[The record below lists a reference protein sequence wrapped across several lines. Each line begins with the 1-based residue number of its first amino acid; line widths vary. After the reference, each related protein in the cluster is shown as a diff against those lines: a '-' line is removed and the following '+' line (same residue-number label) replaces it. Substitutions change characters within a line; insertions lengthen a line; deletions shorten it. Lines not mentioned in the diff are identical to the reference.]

1 MLKSKI
7 IATGAYIPTEIIPNE
22 NFLYH
27 TFYDADQKLIRQPN
41 QEIIRK
47 FKNITGISERR
58 YAEKSIK
65 SSDMASIAA
74 KEAIMIAGID
84 PETIDQIIVAHNY
97 GDIDSF
103 AGTREMVP
111 SLASKVKHNL
121 GIKNTKCIPYDLI
134 FGCPGWLQGVIHADL
149 AIRANEANTCLIIGV
164 DTLSRILD
172 PTDRDSMIF
181 SDGAGACILQKNED
195 DNSGILITAAR
206 SHSIE
211 ELDYISSGGGN
222 CGTNNDTRFIKMK
235 GRKVYEYALTYVPQ
249 AMKECFDASGENIE
263 NLKMV
268 FIHQANEKMDEAIAS
283 RFFELYGINE
293 LPANVLPMNISTMGN
308 SSVATIPTLLHQVL
322 KGEIDGYS
330 LEKEDLVL
338 FASVGAGMNI
348 NAACYRV

>member
-22 NFLYH
+22 NFLNH

-103 AGTREMVP
+103 GGTREMVP

-172 PTDRDSMIF
+172 PSDRDSMIF

-268 FIHQANEKMDEAIAS
+268 FIHQANEKMDEAITS

-322 KGEIDGYS
+322 KGEIEGYS
-330 LEKEDLVL
+330 LEKGDLVL